1 MKKIVAFTMLGGLFL
16 SQLCALEFGSM
27 GNTSAAMGGAGVA
40 LKHSAW
46 GLYYNPAL
54 LSSDPKVKLGYSLGV
69 GLREQNLAKLTT
81 IDINNMT
88 DTAKRLIMTFSGS
101 GTSAVITDVIQKALQ
116 NISSSGSAGSGT
128 STSNIQTDLKN
139 YTDRHSD
146 GNYNDLIQ
154 KILSGVQSNS
164 SLSQDQKKLLGNI
177 VGNIDYKNLN
187 FSNGSSTGGTQNALL
202 QNITINKGGDKG
214 LDKAVEDISSM
225 QEILKDNNLNIV
237 SQNGVILQISS
248 KTMNE
253 KLGSLGV
260 AYFASAYS
268 SMSINADS
276 SKMRLIINSGNSY
289 YELMDNGGSFSFK
302 ASSKDDYNEYSLI
315 ASLEGNSDAH
325 KLVATAFMLS
335 EVPIGYARTFYL
347 KHGNLNLGITGKLM
361 NAISTQ
367 KQININK
374 NTDFQKELTSL
385 ASLENT
391 ISSNN
396 FGVDVGVL
404 YELDLPE
411 FRYLTFGLVAK
422 NLNSPTFESSL
433 NNITIKPQY
442 RMGLGYNSKFLNV
455 AFDADLTPNDL
466 LAFSNVKQQS
476 QMIGGGVGFDLKAM
490 DLRLGAMKD
499 LRQDTGLILTGGLN
513 VLGFLDIALQVST
526 KTTKLDGIPIPQY
539 INLRLGG
546 SFSF

>member
-1 MKKIVAFTMLGGLFL
+1 MKRLFGLILLGSSFV

-88 DTAKRLIMTFSGS
+88 DTAERLIATFTNAGTGGS
-101 GTSAVITDVIQKALQ
+101 VNAGVITDVIKEGLQTALGT
-116 NISSSGSAGSGT
+116 SSSGD
-128 STSNIQTDLKN
+128 IEKDLKDYIN
-139 YTDRHSD
+139 KHPD
-146 GNYNDLIQ
+146 GNYGSLVQGILGAIQ
-154 KILSGVQSNS
+154 KPGNGLTPEQQG
-164 SLSQDQKKLLGNI
+164 LLGNI
-177 VGNIDYKNLN
+177 AGNIDYGNLD
-187 FSNGSSTGGTQNALL
+187 FSNGAGGAIKDAL

-276 SKMRLIINSGNSY
+276 SKMRLIIKGGNGY
-289 YELMDNGGSFSFK
+289 YELVDNGGSFSFK
-302 ASSKDDYNEYSLI
+302 ASSETDYNKYSLI

-325 KLVATAFMLS
+325 KLVTTALMLS

-411 FRYLTFGLVAK
+411 FRYLTIGLVAK

-476 QMIGGGVGFDLKAM
+476 QMVGGGVGFDLKVV

-513 VLGFLDIALQVST
+513 VLGFLDIALQAST
-526 KTTKLDGIPIPQY
+526 KTTKLDGTPIPQY

>member
-1 MKKIVAFTMLGGLFL
+1 MKRLFGFILLGSSFV

-88 DTAKRLIMTFSGS
+88 STAERLIATFSGRNI
-101 GTSAVITDVIQKALQ
+101 GTPSAGVITDVIKDGLNTALKAEGLQ
-116 NISSSGSAGSGT
+116 SSG
-128 STSNIQTDLKN
+128 NLEQDLKDYIN
-139 YTDRHSD
+139 KHPD
-146 GNYNDLIQ
+146 GNYGSLIQ
-154 KILSGVQSNS
+154 GILGAVQGSG
-164 SLSQDQKKLLGNI
+164 SLSQDQKDLLDNI
-177 VGNIDYKNLN
+177 VGNIDYGNLD
-187 FSNGSSTGGTQNALL
+187 FSNGAGGAIQNAL
-202 QNITINKGGDKG
+202 QNITISKGGDKG

-276 SKMRLIINSGNSY
+276 SKMRLIIKGGNGY
-289 YELMDNGGSFSFK
+289 YELVDNGGSFSFK
-302 ASSKDDYNEYSLI
+302 ASSKDDYNKYSLI

-325 KLVATAFMLS
+325 KLVTTALMLS

-411 FRYLTFGLVAK
+411 FRYLTIGLVAK

-476 QMIGGGVGFDLKAM
+476 QMIGGGVGFDLKVV

-513 VLGFLDIALQVST
+513 VLGFLDIALQAST
-526 KTTKLDGIPIPQY
+526 KTTKLDGTPIPQY

>member
-1 MKKIVAFTMLGGLFL
+1 MKRLFGLILLGSSFV

-88 DTAKRLIMTFSGS
+88 STAERLIATFTNAGA
-101 GTSAVITDVIQKALQ
+101 GVPSAGVITGIIKDGLNTALGQSSGNVEQDLKDYISKHPDGDYSSLIQGILGAIQKP
-116 NISSSGSAGSGT
+116 
-128 STSNIQTDLKN
+128 
-139 YTDRHSD
+139 
-146 GNYNDLIQ
+146 GNGLTPEQ
-154 KILSGVQSNS
+154 QG
-164 SLSQDQKKLLGNI
+164 LLGNI
-177 VGNIDYKNLN
+177 AGNIDFGNLD
-187 FSNGSSTGGTQNALL
+187 FSNGAGGAIQNAL

-276 SKMRLIINSGNSY
+276 SKMRLIIKGGNGY
-289 YELMDNGGSFSFK
+289 YELVDNGGSFSFK
-302 ASSKDDYNEYSLI
+302 ASSETDYNKYSLI

-325 KLVATAFMLS
+325 KLVTTALMLS

-411 FRYLTFGLVAK
+411 FRYLTIGLVAK

-476 QMIGGGVGFDLKAM
+476 QMVGGGVGFDLKVV

-513 VLGFLDIALQVST
+513 VLGFLDIALQAST
-526 KTTKLDGIPIPQY
+526 KTTKLDGTPIPQY